1 MLRPAVP
8 ADLVRLV
15 AIRDGSGADALSDP
29 TRIEEGALAALIRSG
44 AVTVWE
50 DGARVEGFAATDSG
64 CGKIVGLLVTS
75 AARGKGGGRA
85 LLAAACDTLRRAGHR
100 AAALTVVAGGD
111 AERHYR
117 AAGWVPSEP
126 GPAGRLVL
134 KKPL

>member
-8 ADLVRLV
+8 ADLPLLL
-15 AIRDGSGADALSDP
+15 AIREGSGADALSDP
-29 TRIEEGALAALIRSG
+29 ALIDESALAALIRAS

-50 DGARVEGFAATDSG
+50 DRGRVGGFAATDAGSG
-64 CGKIVGLLVTS
+64 TIAALLVTS
-75 AARGKGGGRA
+75 AARGRGGGRA
-85 LLAAACDTLRRAGHR
+85 LLADACDALKRSGCR
-100 AAALTVVAGGD
+100 AAALTVVPGGD

-117 AAGWVPSEP
+117 AAGWVAAEP